1 MGIFGRLETYL
12 YTAIASVVMVWASHN
27 PVWHDPALWLLG
39 VIGHAIGAAGN
50 GKSAVSGSIESV
62 P

>member
-1 MGIFGRLETYL
+1 MDIFKRLETYV
-12 YTAIASVVMVWASHN
+12 YTAIAGGVMVWVSHN
-27 PVWHDPALWLLG
+27 PIWHDPALWLLG

-50 GKSAVSGSIESV
+50 NDNGPGGSSV

>member
-1 MGIFGRLETYL
+1 MSLFTDLRFYVF
-12 YTAIASVVMVWASHN
+12 TAVASAVSVWASHN